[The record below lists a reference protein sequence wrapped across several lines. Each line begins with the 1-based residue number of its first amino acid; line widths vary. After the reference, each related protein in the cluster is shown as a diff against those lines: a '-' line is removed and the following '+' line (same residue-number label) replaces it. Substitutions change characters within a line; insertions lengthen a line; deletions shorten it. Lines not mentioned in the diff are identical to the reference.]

1 VELGH
6 ADELSYETVRRTLKK
21 TSSQAPPQASVGD
34 PSEGK
39 SAAAF
44 VWRMEEI
51 LLISLRRALRPEE
64 AGGGLLCDERP
75 CQLNRRL

>member
-1 VELGH
+1 VALSHARILRKEESALVLEASGGPDGVELGH

-39 SAAAF
+39 SAAPRLCGG
-44 VWRMEEI
+44 WRR
-51 LLISLRRALRPEE
+51 SY
-64 AGGGLLCDERP
+64 
-75 CQLNRRL
+75 